1 MCHTLLIRV
10 ALAAPRMA
18 DDRGR
23 ACFCGRYSHQLGKH
37 YVDFPDG
44 TQITYNLAECWG
56 KGIMYGERICDY
68 LGTMEYKDPKNN
80 LLYVRVALGS
90 IDRSIDDDEVVCA
103 DTPARAH
110 SAQLKFNP
118 EVSSWFGFSK
128 KKLLSDY
135 LLGGIYEGD
144 CVDEKKKICHIDGT
158 WLGSIEFDGL
168 PYWKFD
174 ESPAKFMPIAVD
186 SPLPSDCRYRED
198 IIYLKAQ
205 DIPAAGEYVQ
215 PSHYLLLPLNSLT
228 RSLTCSV
235 RQCRWKHTLE
245 ERQRRDARLRKDW
258 EKQNK
263 KGAKKDKKSD
273 KKSKKDSSQ

>member
-1 MCHTLLIRV
+1 MIEGGRVFAVDTVISWESTMSTSPTALRSLTTLPSAGARVSCTASVFATTSVPWSTRTPRTTSCTCAWLSARSIMMMRLYALTLLLV
-10 ALAAPRMA
+10 
-18 DDRGR
+18 
-23 ACFCGRYSHQLGKH
+23 
-37 YVDFPDG
+37 
-44 TQITYNLAECWG
+44 
-56 KGIMYGERICDY
+56 
-68 LGTMEYKDPKNN
+68 
-80 LLYVRVALGS
+80 
-90 IDRSIDDDEVVCA
+90 
-103 DTPARAH
+103 H

-228 RSLTCSV
+228 HSLTCSV